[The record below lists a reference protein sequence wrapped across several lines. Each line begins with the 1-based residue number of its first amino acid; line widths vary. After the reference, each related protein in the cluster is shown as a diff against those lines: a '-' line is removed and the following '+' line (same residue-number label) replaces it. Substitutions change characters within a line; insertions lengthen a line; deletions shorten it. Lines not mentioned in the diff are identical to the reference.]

1 MDFYDW
7 TEIRRLASL
16 QSEMAYYE
24 SFRRRE
30 FWRNQIVRK
39 RQRGVIHAAAEFAC
53 LRTKRKSPVLGMF
66 CGFIGLRTSGNIIE
80 VVSSM
85 KQITDCLYKIT
96 TEKR

>member
-1 MDFYDW
+1 MDYYAPAD
-7 TEIRRLASL
+7 IRRLNSL
-16 QSEMAYYE
+16 QSEMTYYE